1 MLPPASECKDLD
13 GKMACMSLSGYSKCA
28 RQTVDLDEI
37 LNSIKE
43 NLRLE
48 QKQVMEM
55 NYVTMHRLLS
65 PIQVCPLPSS
75 QRLWRGR
82 IWKLSKQNSAALEV
96 LNDHR
101 PM

>member
-1 MLPPASECKDLD
+1 MSLMLPPSSEAKDLD
-13 GKMACMSLSGYSKCA
+13 GKMACMSLSGYGKCA

-65 PIQVCPLPSS
+65 PIQARIY
-75 QRLWRGR
+75 RLKNIINNAEERLCALMWGR
-82 IWKLSKQNSAALEV
+82 KSLL
-96 LNDHR
+96 
-101 PM
+101 

>member
-1 MLPPASECKDLD
+1 MQAMSLMLPPSSEHKDLD
-13 GKMACMSLSGYSKCA
+13 GKMACMSLSGYGKCA

-65 PIQVCPLPSS
+65 PIQVEHSTS
-75 QRLWRGR
+75 YGRLTIGD
-82 IWKLSKQNSAALEV
+82 NF
-96 LNDHR
+96 DF
-101 PM
+101 